1 MAEEPDLFV
10 GRAVELAALR
20 RALADVGRVGRR
32 RLLITGAAGI
42 GKTSLIEQFLSQVD
56 GVATL
61 RASGEQ
67 WEAFVAFGVIDQ
79 LLRAAGVRGGL
90 LLAGRQR
97 SLPPR
102 SRSVWVPCSSRR
114 SRSSNGRRS
123 VILLIDDAHWA
134 DVDSLR
140 ALLFALRRLATARV
154 LASSP

>member
-1 MAEEPDLFV
+1 MVEEPDLFV

-20 RALADVGRVGRR
+20 RALAEVATGRPQTILV
-32 RLLITGAAGI
+32 TGAAGI

-102 SRSVWVPCSSRR
+102 SRSV
-114 SRSSNGRRS
+114 
-123 VILLIDDAHWA
+123 
-134 DVDSLR
+134 
-140 ALLFALRRLATARV
+140 
-154 LASSP
+154 